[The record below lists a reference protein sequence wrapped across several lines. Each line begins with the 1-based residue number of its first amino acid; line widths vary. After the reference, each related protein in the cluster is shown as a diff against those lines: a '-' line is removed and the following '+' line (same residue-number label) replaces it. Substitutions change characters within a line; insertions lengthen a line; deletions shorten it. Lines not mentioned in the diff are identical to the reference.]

1 MSYIG
6 LQENYNRIR
15 SLMQMAK
22 SDGLV
27 NLAELTF
34 IVYVAQK
41 IGLSK
46 GELDELAKEEGNF
59 SAPFSISDRKE
70 ILYDIIKV
78 MYVDG
83 TVVQSEL
90 QQFEDLARQMKIEKK
105 GTEALLTHL
114 KNNANKIMDKSI
126 FDQLLA

>member
-46 GELDELAKEEGNF
+46 GGLDELAKEEGNF

-114 KNNANKIMDKSI
+114 KNNANKIMSKSI